1 MQDPFLGEQ
10 WLEGIQGKAP
20 VLLSKQLWGW
30 QTLQAEKGLA
40 WAMMIH
46 IQQQEDLILHL
57 AGYSCQIM
65 SDR

>member
-1 MQDPFLGEQ
+1 M
-10 WLEGIQGKAP
+10 
-20 VLLSKQLWGW
+20 
-30 QTLQAEKGLA
+30 QTLCFALQAAVRLADPADREGGLA